1 MLGSTFYHQTI
12 RKYVAA
18 FGTLFNDINI
28 ERKNSSGTVIER
40 VKVPLAY
47 GPRQKWILAL
57 SETTDQ
63 RRVLG
68 ARLPRIGFALTGVNY
83 DSVRKLNTVIRNVA
97 ANTASTGSVLSQYN
111 PVPYNFDFE
120 LFILVN
126 NAEDGTQILEQILP
140 YFTPEFTVTI
150 NTIPDMGI
158 KADVPIVLNSASQSD
173 EYEGELA
180 TRRTIIWTLSF
191 LLKGFVYPDVKSG
204 TLIKSIEVN
213 FRIPGRSDSDV
224 EDLEQEFIILESTK
238 DALATSDYIL
248 LETGNYERIMS
259 EKSSQDIGDAT
270 VKSRYTVVPS
280 PNTAQADSDYGFSE
294 TFEFFDNP
302 KNFDPETGEDYT

>member
-28 ERKNSSGTVIER
+28 ERKNSSGTVVER

-57 SETTDQ
+57 SDTTDQ
-63 RRVLG
+63 RRVLA

-126 NAEDGTQILEQILP
+126 NAEDGSQILEQILP

-213 FRIPGRSDSDV
+213 FRIPGDGDSDV
-224 EDLEQEFIILESTK
+224 QDLEQEFIVLETTK

-302 KNFDPETGEDYT
+302 KNFDPETGEDFT

>member
-28 ERKNSSGTVIER
+28 ERKNSSGTVVER

-57 SETTDQ
+57 SDTTDQ
-63 RRVLG
+63 RRVLA
-68 ARLPRIGFALTGVNY
+68 ARLPRIGFSLTGVSY

-140 YFTPEFTVTI
+140 FFTPEFTVTI

-213 FRIPGRSDSDV
+213 FRIPGSDDNDV
-224 EDLEQEFIILESTK
+224 QDLEQEFIVLETTK
-238 DALATSDYIL
+238 DTLATSDYIL

-302 KNFDPETGEDYT
+302 KNFDPETGEDFT

>member
-57 SETTDQ
+57 SDTTDQ
-63 RRVLG
+63 RRVLA

-213 FRIPGRSDSDV
+213 FRIPGDGDSDV
-224 EDLEQEFIILESTK
+224 QDLEQEFIVLETTK

-248 LETGNYERIMS
+248 LETGDYERIMS

-302 KNFDPETGEDYT
+302 KNFDPETGEDFT

>member
-28 ERKNSSGTVIER
+28 ERKNSSGTVVER

-57 SETTDQ
+57 SDTTDQ
-63 RRVLG
+63 RRVLA
-68 ARLPRIGFALTGVNY
+68 ARLPRIGFSLTGVSY

-158 KADVPIVLNSASQSD
+158 KADVPIVLNSASQTD
-173 EYEGELA
+173 EYEGDQA

-191 LLKGFVYPDVKSG
+191 LMKGYVYPD
-204 TLIKSIEVN
+204 IKTSAVIKTIEVN
-213 FRIPGRSDSDV
+213 FRIPANT
-224 EDLEQEFIILESTK
+224 EDGDLVQDFVVLESTIEG
-238 DALATSDYIL
+238 ARASDYIL
-248 LETGNYERIMS
+248 LETGNYERILNES
-259 EKSSQDIGDAT
+259 SSQDVGDAT
-270 VKSRYTVVPS
+270 VKTRYTVTPS
-280 PNTAQADSDYGFSE
+280 PTTATADTDYGFSE
-294 TFEFFDNP
+294 TFEFFSDS
-302 KNFDPETGEDYT
+302 KNCDPTTGEDFT